1 MLSLFL
7 PLLFAVP
14 VLQASFDLALTDH
27 LTSSSVAVVDT
38 LQIVE
43 WTVPWKSSRPRDPYV
58 APDGRVWFCGQAGG
72 YIGVLDPRD
81 GSFEQFD
88 LGEGAGPHNLIV
100 DDAGMVW
107 YAGNRRAHI
116 GKLNPESGEITK
128 FQMPEPDARDPHTLI
143 FDHNGHIWFT
153 LQQSNMVGRLHMTS
167 GNVEI
172 IRVPTP
178 GARPYGIKMAP
189 DGFIWVALFG
199 TNKLARIDPDNL
211 HLSEIELSRP
221 GARPRRLEIT
231 QDGAVW
237 FVDYAEGFLGRYDA
251 VSGEIVEWKIKG
263 SGQSRPYGTAI
274 DENGVFWF
282 VDGGSTPNQ
291 FIGFDTRSRVFTSR
305 TAIPSGGG
313 TVRHMYFHSAS
324 REIWFGTD
332 TNTIGKAMIPE

>member
-1 MLSLFL
+1 MLF
-7 PLLFAVP
+7 PVFIFAGTLSIISAGTGAAPAHVSQKEST
-14 VLQASFDLALTDH
+14 VR
-27 LTSSSVAVVDT
+27 VDT
-38 LQIVE
+38 LEIVE
-43 WTVPWKSSRPRDPYV
+43 WTVPWSGTRPRDPYV

-72 YIGVLDPRD
+72 YIGVLDPAD

-100 DDAGMVW
+100 DDSGMVW
-107 YAGNRRAHI
+107 YAGNKREHI
-116 GKLNPESGEITK
+116 GKLDPSSGEVTRYP
-128 FQMPEPDARDPHTLI
+128 MPDSEAKDPHTLV
-143 FDHNGHIWFT
+143 FDNKGHIWFT
-153 LQQSNMVGRLHMTS
+153 MQQSNMVGRLNMTS
-167 GNVEI
+167 GKVEI

-178 GARPYGIKMAP
+178 RARPYGIKIAP
-189 DGFIWVALFG
+189 DGAIWVALFG

-221 GARPRRLEIT
+221 GSRPRRLEIA

-251 VSGEIVEWKIKG
+251 ESGEIEEWKIQN
-263 SGQSRPYGTAI
+263 STRSRPYGTAMDDSGI
-274 DENGVFWF
+274 FWF
-282 VDGGSTPNQ
+282 VDGGTTPNQ
-291 FIGFDTRSRVFTSR
+291 FIGFDTRSREFISH

-332 TNTIGKAMIPE
+332 TNTIGKATIPE